1 MSKRTSIITTLISH
15 IESQT
20 SASGYRGLRFLHE
33 INSFPAFYIHP
44 EAETRIHIS
53 SDTRHAVISCSLR
66 GYQHSDNLD
75 DIEDFARTLEAAI
88 DSFSS
93 TLVEEIRVTSLRTD
107 EGLLEPYG
115 VVDMRLE
122 ILYVVNPF
130 ISIRADSTQYTTD
143 STIVWADRI

>member
-1 MSKRTSIITTLISH
+1 MSKRTSIISTLITH

-20 SASGYRGLRFLHE
+20 AADGYRGLRFLHE

-44 EAETRIHIS
+44 EVETRIHIG
-53 SDTRHAVISCSLR
+53 SDVRHAVISCSLR
-66 GYQHSDNLD
+66 GYQYSDNID
-75 DIEDFARTLEAAI
+75 DIESFARTLEAAI
-88 DSFSS
+88 GSFSS

-115 VVDMRLE
+115 VVDMQLE

-130 ISIRADSTQYTTD
+130 ISIRADSTQYTAD
-143 STIVWADRI
+143 STIVFADRI